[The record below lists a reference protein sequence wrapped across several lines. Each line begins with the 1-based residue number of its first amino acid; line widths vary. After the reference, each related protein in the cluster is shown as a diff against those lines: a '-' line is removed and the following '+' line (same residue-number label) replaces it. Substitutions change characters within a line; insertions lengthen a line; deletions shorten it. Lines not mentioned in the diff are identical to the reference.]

1 MALGRNSAISQHCGN
16 SGGFQ
21 RRRQLFREAAQ
32 RAREEFEESIF
43 RAFWRTAVEEATI
56 EAAAKQ
62 LGKSTGAVY
71 AARSRVLKRLR
82 ELVQELECDFD
93 AEL

>member
-1 MALGRNSAISQHCGN
+1 M
-16 SGGFQ
+16 
-21 RRRQLFREAAQ
+21 
-32 RAREEFEESIF
+32 
-43 RAFWRTAVEEATI
+43 EEATI